1 MGLVISAK
9 KDQIFPFLLIA
20 PKDIKA
26 HLTITERANYDG
38 GAIDLSWRKSP
49 PIFAI
54 FNDLIFVSFYMQMGN
69 HVIEFALLEKMRQY
83 GSGM

>member
-1 MGLVISAK
+1 MIGVELERILGIRLVLKLMKSCNHFLMISMGLVISAK

-38 GAIDLSWRKSP
+38 GAIDLS
-49 PIFAI
+49 
-54 FNDLIFVSFYMQMGN
+54 
-69 HVIEFALLEKMRQY
+69 
-83 GSGM
+83 